1 MSAEAQR
8 IGHGDTD
15 IRLLPLIDHKVQITG
30 RIRMT
35 IVDRCRH
42 KAVLHCQCRNDRFQC
57 PAGTKQVSGHGF
69 RTGYIRLHRCSAK
82 RLFHSQRFTGIIERR
97 AGSMRI
103 DIINIRSCNSSILD
117 CHGHGTGRLCSIRK
131 RCRNM
136 IGITGA
142 AIPDD
147 LPIDFRIS
155 GKRMLQLLQNQHTGS
170 LSHNEALAFRVEGNR
185 STIGI
190 LSLMQMAKTTNAARR
205 LADYGLPFITVLTD
219 PTMGGVSASFAFI
232 GDVVIAEPK
241 ALIGFAGGVATGS
254 CFLKK
259 GFSLGRAYETKS
271 LSGAVLPVLLVIGV
285 ATGAYAASTEGPGSK
300 HAPLLLALVVAL
312 VIGALAQKSRM
323 CFAGSIRDVILM
335 KNFDLLSIIAALFVV
350 MTIYNI
356 ATGNFH
362 LSFSGQPIAHSQ
374 HLWNILGMYVVGFA
388 AVLAGGCPLRQL
400 ILAGQGSSDS
410 AVTFLGMLLGAA
422 FAHNFNLVGSV
433 AKAATATDAAVPGG
447 PAMPGKIAVIV
458 CIVLL
463 FVIAAT
469 NLRRKKAA
477 K

>member
-1 MSAEAQR
+1 MKLFDKTWMLALSGVVIGLLVMLLAMSGNPANMAICVACFIRDAAGALKLHTAAPVQYFRPEIVGFVCGSFLISMATKEYRSTAGSAPMVRFLLGAVMMIGALVFLGCPLRMVLRMSA
-8 IGHGDTD
+8 GD
-15 IRLLPLIDHKVQITG
+15 L
-30 RIRMT
+30 
-35 IVDRCRH
+35 
-42 KAVLHCQCRNDRFQC
+42 
-57 PAGTKQVSGHGF
+57 
-69 RTGYIRLHRCSAK
+69 
-82 RLFHSQRFTGIIERR
+82 
-97 AGSMRI
+97 
-103 DIINIRSCNSSILD
+103 
-117 CHGHGTGRLCSIRK
+117 
-131 RCRNM
+131 
-136 IGITGA
+136 
-142 AIPDD
+142 
-147 LPIDFRIS
+147 
-155 GKRMLQLLQNQHTGS
+155 
-170 LSHNEALAFRVEGNR
+170 
-185 STIGI
+185 
-190 LSLMQMAKTTNAARR
+190 NA
-205 LADYGLPFITVLTD
+205 YV
-219 PTMGGVSASFAFI
+219 
-232 GDVVIAEPK
+232 

-259 GFSLGRAYETKS
+259 GFSLGRSYETKS
-271 LSGAVLPVLLVIGV
+271 LSGAVLPVLLAALLVIGV

-300 HAPLLLALVVAL
+300 HAPLLLALMVAL

-350 MTIYNI
+350 MTVYNI

-422 FAHNFNLVGSV
+422 FAHNFNLVGSA
-433 AKAATATDAAVPGG
+433 AKAATATDAAVLGG

>member
-1 MSAEAQR
+1 MKLFDKTWKLALSGVVIGLLVMLLAMSGNPANMAICVACFIRDAAGALKLHTAAPVQYFRPEIVGFVCGSFLISVATKEYRSTAGSAPMVRFLLGAVMMIGALVFLGCPLRMVLRMSA
-8 IGHGDTD
+8 GD
-15 IRLLPLIDHKVQITG
+15 L
-30 RIRMT
+30 
-35 IVDRCRH
+35 
-42 KAVLHCQCRNDRFQC
+42 
-57 PAGTKQVSGHGF
+57 
-69 RTGYIRLHRCSAK
+69 
-82 RLFHSQRFTGIIERR
+82 
-97 AGSMRI
+97 
-103 DIINIRSCNSSILD
+103 
-117 CHGHGTGRLCSIRK
+117 
-131 RCRNM
+131 
-136 IGITGA
+136 
-142 AIPDD
+142 
-147 LPIDFRIS
+147 
-155 GKRMLQLLQNQHTGS
+155 
-170 LSHNEALAFRVEGNR
+170 
-185 STIGI
+185 
-190 LSLMQMAKTTNAARR
+190 NA
-205 LADYGLPFITVLTD
+205 YV
-219 PTMGGVSASFAFI
+219 
-232 GDVVIAEPK
+232 

-271 LSGAVLPVLLVIGV
+271 LSGAVLPVLLAALLVIGV

-350 MTIYNI
+350 MTVYNI

-422 FAHNFNLVGSV
+422 FAHNFNLVGSA

-469 NLRRKKAA
+469 NLRRKKEA

>member
-1 MSAEAQR
+1 MKLFDKTWKLVLSGVVIGLLVMLLAMSGNPANMAICVACFIRDAAGALKLHTAAPVQYFRPEIVGFVCGSFLISMATKEYRSTAGSAPMVRFLLGAVMMIGALVFLGCPLRMVLRMSA
-8 IGHGDTD
+8 GD
-15 IRLLPLIDHKVQITG
+15 L
-30 RIRMT
+30 
-35 IVDRCRH
+35 
-42 KAVLHCQCRNDRFQC
+42 
-57 PAGTKQVSGHGF
+57 
-69 RTGYIRLHRCSAK
+69 
-82 RLFHSQRFTGIIERR
+82 
-97 AGSMRI
+97 
-103 DIINIRSCNSSILD
+103 
-117 CHGHGTGRLCSIRK
+117 
-131 RCRNM
+131 
-136 IGITGA
+136 
-142 AIPDD
+142 
-147 LPIDFRIS
+147 
-155 GKRMLQLLQNQHTGS
+155 
-170 LSHNEALAFRVEGNR
+170 
-185 STIGI
+185 
-190 LSLMQMAKTTNAARR
+190 NA
-205 LADYGLPFITVLTD
+205 YV
-219 PTMGGVSASFAFI
+219 
-232 GDVVIAEPK
+232 

-271 LSGAVLPVLLVIGV
+271 LSGAVLPVLLAALLVIGV

-300 HAPLLLALVVAL
+300 HAPLLLALMVAL

-350 MTIYNI
+350 MTVYNI

-422 FAHNFNLVGSV
+422 FAHNFNLVGSA

>member
-1 MSAEAQR
+1 MKLFDKTWKLALSGVVIGLLVMLLAMSGNPANMAICVACFIRDAAGALKLHTAAPVQYFRPEIVGFVCGSFLISMATKEYRSTAGSAPMVRFLLGAVMMIGALVFLGCPLRMVLRMSA
-8 IGHGDTD
+8 GD
-15 IRLLPLIDHKVQITG
+15 L
-30 RIRMT
+30 
-35 IVDRCRH
+35 
-42 KAVLHCQCRNDRFQC
+42 
-57 PAGTKQVSGHGF
+57 
-69 RTGYIRLHRCSAK
+69 
-82 RLFHSQRFTGIIERR
+82 
-97 AGSMRI
+97 
-103 DIINIRSCNSSILD
+103 
-117 CHGHGTGRLCSIRK
+117 
-131 RCRNM
+131 
-136 IGITGA
+136 
-142 AIPDD
+142 
-147 LPIDFRIS
+147 
-155 GKRMLQLLQNQHTGS
+155 
-170 LSHNEALAFRVEGNR
+170 
-185 STIGI
+185 
-190 LSLMQMAKTTNAARR
+190 NA
-205 LADYGLPFITVLTD
+205 YV
-219 PTMGGVSASFAFI
+219 
-232 GDVVIAEPK
+232 

-271 LSGAVLPVLLVIGV
+271 LSGAVLPVLLAALLVIGV
-285 ATGAYAASTEGPGSK
+285 ATGAYVASTEGPGSK

-350 MTIYNI
+350 MTVYNI
-356 ATGNFH
+356 AIGNFH

-422 FAHNFNLVGSV
+422 FAHNFNLVGSA

>member
-1 MSAEAQR
+1 MKLFDKTWKLALSGVVIGLLVMLLAMSGNPANMAICVACFIRDAAGALKLHTAAPVQYFRPEIVGFVCGSFLISMATKEYRSTAGSAPMVRFLLGAVMMIGALVFLGCPLRMVLRMSA
-8 IGHGDTD
+8 GD
-15 IRLLPLIDHKVQITG
+15 L
-30 RIRMT
+30 
-35 IVDRCRH
+35 
-42 KAVLHCQCRNDRFQC
+42 
-57 PAGTKQVSGHGF
+57 
-69 RTGYIRLHRCSAK
+69 
-82 RLFHSQRFTGIIERR
+82 
-97 AGSMRI
+97 
-103 DIINIRSCNSSILD
+103 
-117 CHGHGTGRLCSIRK
+117 
-131 RCRNM
+131 
-136 IGITGA
+136 
-142 AIPDD
+142 
-147 LPIDFRIS
+147 
-155 GKRMLQLLQNQHTGS
+155 
-170 LSHNEALAFRVEGNR
+170 
-185 STIGI
+185 
-190 LSLMQMAKTTNAARR
+190 NA
-205 LADYGLPFITVLTD
+205 YV
-219 PTMGGVSASFAFI
+219 
-232 GDVVIAEPK
+232 

-271 LSGAVLPVLLVIGV
+271 LSGAVLPVLLAALLVIGV

-335 KNFDLLSIIAALFVV
+335 KNFDLLSIIAALFAV

-422 FAHNFNLVGSV
+422 FAHNFNLVGSA

-447 PAMPGKIAVIV
+447 PTMPGKIAVIV

-469 NLRRKKAA
+469 NLRRKKEA

>member
-1 MSAEAQR
+1 MKLFDKTWKLALSGVVIGFLVMLLAMSGNPANMAICVACFIRDAAGALKLHTAAPVQYFRPEIVGFVCGSFLISVATKEYRSTAGSAPMVRFLLGAVMMIGALVFLGCPLRMVLRMSA
-8 IGHGDTD
+8 GD
-15 IRLLPLIDHKVQITG
+15 L
-30 RIRMT
+30 
-35 IVDRCRH
+35 
-42 KAVLHCQCRNDRFQC
+42 
-57 PAGTKQVSGHGF
+57 
-69 RTGYIRLHRCSAK
+69 
-82 RLFHSQRFTGIIERR
+82 
-97 AGSMRI
+97 
-103 DIINIRSCNSSILD
+103 
-117 CHGHGTGRLCSIRK
+117 
-131 RCRNM
+131 
-136 IGITGA
+136 
-142 AIPDD
+142 
-147 LPIDFRIS
+147 
-155 GKRMLQLLQNQHTGS
+155 
-170 LSHNEALAFRVEGNR
+170 
-185 STIGI
+185 
-190 LSLMQMAKTTNAARR
+190 NA
-205 LADYGLPFITVLTD
+205 YV
-219 PTMGGVSASFAFI
+219 
-232 GDVVIAEPK
+232 

-271 LSGAVLPVLLVIGV
+271 LSGAVLPVLLAALLVIGV

-350 MTIYNI
+350 MTVYNI

-422 FAHNFNLVGSV
+422 FAHNFNLVGSA

>member
-1 MSAEAQR
+1 MKLFDKTWKLALSGVVIGLLVMLLAMSGNPANMAICVACFIRDAAGALKLHTAAPVQYFRPEIVGFVCGSFLISMATKEYRSTAGSAPMVRFLLGAVMMIGALVFLGCPLRMVLRMSA
-8 IGHGDTD
+8 GD
-15 IRLLPLIDHKVQITG
+15 L
-30 RIRMT
+30 
-35 IVDRCRH
+35 
-42 KAVLHCQCRNDRFQC
+42 
-57 PAGTKQVSGHGF
+57 
-69 RTGYIRLHRCSAK
+69 
-82 RLFHSQRFTGIIERR
+82 
-97 AGSMRI
+97 
-103 DIINIRSCNSSILD
+103 
-117 CHGHGTGRLCSIRK
+117 
-131 RCRNM
+131 
-136 IGITGA
+136 
-142 AIPDD
+142 
-147 LPIDFRIS
+147 
-155 GKRMLQLLQNQHTGS
+155 
-170 LSHNEALAFRVEGNR
+170 
-185 STIGI
+185 
-190 LSLMQMAKTTNAARR
+190 NA
-205 LADYGLPFITVLTD
+205 YV
-219 PTMGGVSASFAFI
+219 
-232 GDVVIAEPK
+232 

-271 LSGAVLPVLLVIGV
+271 LSGAVLPVLLAALLVIGV

-300 HAPLLLALVVAL
+300 HAPLLLALMVAL

-335 KNFDLLSIIAALFVV
+335 KNFDLLSIIAALFAV

-422 FAHNFNLVGSV
+422 FAHNFNLVGSA
-433 AKAATATDAAVPGG
+433 AKAATATDAAVSGG

>member
-1 MSAEAQR
+1 MKLFDKTWKLALSGVVIGLLVMLLAMSGNPANMAICVACFIRDAAGALKLHTAAPVQYFRPEIVGFVCGSFLISVATKEYRSTAGSAPMVRFLLGAVMMIGALVFLGCPLRMVLRMSA
-8 IGHGDTD
+8 GD
-15 IRLLPLIDHKVQITG
+15 L
-30 RIRMT
+30 
-35 IVDRCRH
+35 
-42 KAVLHCQCRNDRFQC
+42 
-57 PAGTKQVSGHGF
+57 
-69 RTGYIRLHRCSAK
+69 
-82 RLFHSQRFTGIIERR
+82 
-97 AGSMRI
+97 
-103 DIINIRSCNSSILD
+103 
-117 CHGHGTGRLCSIRK
+117 
-131 RCRNM
+131 
-136 IGITGA
+136 
-142 AIPDD
+142 
-147 LPIDFRIS
+147 
-155 GKRMLQLLQNQHTGS
+155 
-170 LSHNEALAFRVEGNR
+170 
-185 STIGI
+185 
-190 LSLMQMAKTTNAARR
+190 NA
-205 LADYGLPFITVLTD
+205 YV
-219 PTMGGVSASFAFI
+219 
-232 GDVVIAEPK
+232 

-259 GFSLGRAYETKS
+259 GFSLGRAYETKP
-271 LSGAVLPVLLVIGV
+271 LSGAVLPVLLAALLVIGV

-300 HAPLLLALVVAL
+300 HAPLLLALIVAL

-422 FAHNFNLVGSV
+422 FAHNFNLVGSA

-447 PAMPGKIAVIV
+447 PAVPGKIAVIV

-469 NLRRKKAA
+469 NLRRKKTA

>member
-1 MSAEAQR
+1 MKLFDKTWKLALSGVVIGLLVMLLAMSGNPANMAICVACFIRDAAGALKLHTAAPVQYFRPEIVGFVCGSFLISMATKEYRSTAGSAPMVRFLLGAVMMIGALVFLGCPLRMVLRMSA
-8 IGHGDTD
+8 GD
-15 IRLLPLIDHKVQITG
+15 L
-30 RIRMT
+30 
-35 IVDRCRH
+35 
-42 KAVLHCQCRNDRFQC
+42 
-57 PAGTKQVSGHGF
+57 
-69 RTGYIRLHRCSAK
+69 
-82 RLFHSQRFTGIIERR
+82 
-97 AGSMRI
+97 
-103 DIINIRSCNSSILD
+103 
-117 CHGHGTGRLCSIRK
+117 
-131 RCRNM
+131 
-136 IGITGA
+136 
-142 AIPDD
+142 
-147 LPIDFRIS
+147 
-155 GKRMLQLLQNQHTGS
+155 
-170 LSHNEALAFRVEGNR
+170 
-185 STIGI
+185 
-190 LSLMQMAKTTNAARR
+190 NA
-205 LADYGLPFITVLTD
+205 YV
-219 PTMGGVSASFAFI
+219 
-232 GDVVIAEPK
+232 
-241 ALIGFAGGVATGS
+241 ALIGFAGGVDTGS

-259 GFSLGRAYETKS
+259 GFSLGRAYETKP
-271 LSGAVLPVLLVIGV
+271 LSGAVLPVLLAALLVIGV

-422 FAHNFNLVGSV
+422 FAHNFNLVGSA

>member
-1 MSAEAQR
+1 MKLFDKTWKLALSGVVIGLLVMLLAMSGNPANMAICVACFIRDAAGALKLHTAAPVQYFRPEIVGFVCGSFLISMATKEYRSTAGSAPMVRFLLGAVMMIGALVFLGCPLRMVLRMSA
-8 IGHGDTD
+8 GD
-15 IRLLPLIDHKVQITG
+15 L
-30 RIRMT
+30 
-35 IVDRCRH
+35 
-42 KAVLHCQCRNDRFQC
+42 
-57 PAGTKQVSGHGF
+57 
-69 RTGYIRLHRCSAK
+69 
-82 RLFHSQRFTGIIERR
+82 
-97 AGSMRI
+97 
-103 DIINIRSCNSSILD
+103 
-117 CHGHGTGRLCSIRK
+117 
-131 RCRNM
+131 
-136 IGITGA
+136 
-142 AIPDD
+142 
-147 LPIDFRIS
+147 
-155 GKRMLQLLQNQHTGS
+155 
-170 LSHNEALAFRVEGNR
+170 
-185 STIGI
+185 
-190 LSLMQMAKTTNAARR
+190 NA
-205 LADYGLPFITVLTD
+205 YV
-219 PTMGGVSASFAFI
+219 
-232 GDVVIAEPK
+232 

-271 LSGAVLPVLLVIGV
+271 LSGAVLPVLLAALLVIGV

-422 FAHNFNLVGSV
+422 FAHNFNLVGSA

-447 PAMPGKIAVIV
+447 PAIPGKIAVIV

-469 NLRRKKAA
+469 KLRRKKAA

>member
-1 MSAEAQR
+1 MKLFDKTWKLALSGVVIGLLVMLLAMSGNPANMAICVACFIRDAAGALKLHTAAPVQYFRPEIVGFVCGSFLISMATKEYRSTAGSAPMVRFLLGAVMMIGALVFLGCPLRMVLRMSA
-8 IGHGDTD
+8 GD
-15 IRLLPLIDHKVQITG
+15 L
-30 RIRMT
+30 
-35 IVDRCRH
+35 
-42 KAVLHCQCRNDRFQC
+42 
-57 PAGTKQVSGHGF
+57 
-69 RTGYIRLHRCSAK
+69 
-82 RLFHSQRFTGIIERR
+82 
-97 AGSMRI
+97 
-103 DIINIRSCNSSILD
+103 
-117 CHGHGTGRLCSIRK
+117 
-131 RCRNM
+131 
-136 IGITGA
+136 
-142 AIPDD
+142 
-147 LPIDFRIS
+147 
-155 GKRMLQLLQNQHTGS
+155 
-170 LSHNEALAFRVEGNR
+170 
-185 STIGI
+185 
-190 LSLMQMAKTTNAARR
+190 NA
-205 LADYGLPFITVLTD
+205 YV
-219 PTMGGVSASFAFI
+219 
-232 GDVVIAEPK
+232 

-271 LSGAVLPVLLVIGV
+271 LSGAVLPVLLAALLVIGV

-422 FAHNFNLVGSV
+422 FAHNFNLVGSA

-447 PAMPGKIAVIV
+447 PAMPGKIAIIV

>member
-1 MSAEAQR
+1 MKLFDKTWKLALSGVVIGLLVMLLAMSGNPANMAICVACFIRDAAGALKLHTAAPVQYFRPEIVGFVCGSFLISMATKEYRSTAGSAPMVRFLLGAVMMIGALVFLGCPLRMVLRMSA
-8 IGHGDTD
+8 GD
-15 IRLLPLIDHKVQITG
+15 L
-30 RIRMT
+30 
-35 IVDRCRH
+35 
-42 KAVLHCQCRNDRFQC
+42 
-57 PAGTKQVSGHGF
+57 
-69 RTGYIRLHRCSAK
+69 
-82 RLFHSQRFTGIIERR
+82 
-97 AGSMRI
+97 
-103 DIINIRSCNSSILD
+103 
-117 CHGHGTGRLCSIRK
+117 
-131 RCRNM
+131 
-136 IGITGA
+136 
-142 AIPDD
+142 
-147 LPIDFRIS
+147 
-155 GKRMLQLLQNQHTGS
+155 
-170 LSHNEALAFRVEGNR
+170 
-185 STIGI
+185 
-190 LSLMQMAKTTNAARR
+190 NA
-205 LADYGLPFITVLTD
+205 YV
-219 PTMGGVSASFAFI
+219 
-232 GDVVIAEPK
+232 

-259 GFSLGRAYETKS
+259 GFSLGRAYETKP
-271 LSGAVLPVLLVIGV
+271 LSGAVLPVLLAALLVIGV

-300 HAPLLLALVVAL
+300 HAPLLLALMVAL

-422 FAHNFNLVGSV
+422 FAHNFNLVGSA

-463 FVIAAT
+463 FVIATT

>member
-1 MSAEAQR
+1 MKLFDKTWKLALSGVIIGLLVMLLAMSGNPANMAICVACFIRDAAGALKLHTAAPVQYFRPEIVGFVCGSFLISMATKEYRSTAGSAPMVRSLLGAIMMIGALVFLGCPLRMVLRMSA
-8 IGHGDTD
+8 GD
-15 IRLLPLIDHKVQITG
+15 L
-30 RIRMT
+30 
-35 IVDRCRH
+35 
-42 KAVLHCQCRNDRFQC
+42 
-57 PAGTKQVSGHGF
+57 
-69 RTGYIRLHRCSAK
+69 
-82 RLFHSQRFTGIIERR
+82 
-97 AGSMRI
+97 
-103 DIINIRSCNSSILD
+103 
-117 CHGHGTGRLCSIRK
+117 
-131 RCRNM
+131 
-136 IGITGA
+136 
-142 AIPDD
+142 
-147 LPIDFRIS
+147 
-155 GKRMLQLLQNQHTGS
+155 
-170 LSHNEALAFRVEGNR
+170 
-185 STIGI
+185 
-190 LSLMQMAKTTNAARR
+190 NA
-205 LADYGLPFITVLTD
+205 YV
-219 PTMGGVSASFAFI
+219 
-232 GDVVIAEPK
+232 

-259 GFSLGRAYETKS
+259 GFSLGRAYEAKS
-271 LSGAVLPVLLVIGV
+271 LSGAVLPVLLAALLVIGV
-285 ATGAYAASTEGPGSK
+285 ATGAYVASAEGPGSK
-300 HAPLLLALVVAL
+300 HAPLLLALMVAL

-350 MTIYNI
+350 MTVYNI

-422 FAHNFNLVGSV
+422 FAHNFNLVGSA

>member
-1 MSAEAQR
+1 MKLFDKTWKLALSGVVIGLLVMLLAMSGNPANMAICVACFIRDAAGALKLHTAAPVQYFRPEIVGFVCGSFLISMATKEYRSTAGSAPMVRFLLGAVMMIGALVFLGCPLRMVLRMSA
-8 IGHGDTD
+8 GD
-15 IRLLPLIDHKVQITG
+15 L
-30 RIRMT
+30 
-35 IVDRCRH
+35 
-42 KAVLHCQCRNDRFQC
+42 
-57 PAGTKQVSGHGF
+57 
-69 RTGYIRLHRCSAK
+69 
-82 RLFHSQRFTGIIERR
+82 
-97 AGSMRI
+97 
-103 DIINIRSCNSSILD
+103 
-117 CHGHGTGRLCSIRK
+117 
-131 RCRNM
+131 
-136 IGITGA
+136 
-142 AIPDD
+142 
-147 LPIDFRIS
+147 
-155 GKRMLQLLQNQHTGS
+155 
-170 LSHNEALAFRVEGNR
+170 
-185 STIGI
+185 
-190 LSLMQMAKTTNAARR
+190 NA
-205 LADYGLPFITVLTD
+205 YV
-219 PTMGGVSASFAFI
+219 
-232 GDVVIAEPK
+232 

-259 GFSLGRAYETKS
+259 GFSLGRTYETKS
-271 LSGAVLPVLLVIGV
+271 LSGAVLPVLLAALLVIGV

-335 KNFDLLSIIAALFVV
+335 KNFDLLSIIAALFAV
-350 MTIYNI
+350 MTVYNI
-356 ATGNFH
+356 AIGNFH

-410 AVTFLGMLLGAA
+410 AVMFLGMLLGAA
-422 FAHNFNLVGSV
+422 FAHNFNLVGSA

>member
-1 MSAEAQR
+1 MKLFDKTWKLALSGVVIGLLVMLLAMSGNPANMAICVACFIRDAAGALKLHTAAPVQYFRPEIVGFVCGSFLISMATKEYRSTAGSAPMVRFLLGAVMMIGALVFLGCPLRMVLRMSA
-8 IGHGDTD
+8 GD
-15 IRLLPLIDHKVQITG
+15 L
-30 RIRMT
+30 
-35 IVDRCRH
+35 
-42 KAVLHCQCRNDRFQC
+42 
-57 PAGTKQVSGHGF
+57 
-69 RTGYIRLHRCSAK
+69 
-82 RLFHSQRFTGIIERR
+82 
-97 AGSMRI
+97 
-103 DIINIRSCNSSILD
+103 
-117 CHGHGTGRLCSIRK
+117 
-131 RCRNM
+131 
-136 IGITGA
+136 
-142 AIPDD
+142 
-147 LPIDFRIS
+147 
-155 GKRMLQLLQNQHTGS
+155 
-170 LSHNEALAFRVEGNR
+170 
-185 STIGI
+185 
-190 LSLMQMAKTTNAARR
+190 NA
-205 LADYGLPFITVLTD
+205 YV
-219 PTMGGVSASFAFI
+219 
-232 GDVVIAEPK
+232 

-271 LSGAVLPVLLVIGV
+271 LSGAVPPVLLAALLVIGV

-300 HAPLLLALVVAL
+300 HAPLLLALMVAL

-422 FAHNFNLVGSV
+422 FAHNFNLVGSA